1 MKKLIESKKGS
12 SFLGAKKKPTQSKA
26 LPSVFKSK
34 PQKGFVLTAGA
45 KRLEQRKATRISLM
59 RKHGISL

>member
-34 PQKGFVLTAGA
+34 SPKGFVSTASRS
-45 KRLEQRKATRISLM
+45 KLERQRATRIELM